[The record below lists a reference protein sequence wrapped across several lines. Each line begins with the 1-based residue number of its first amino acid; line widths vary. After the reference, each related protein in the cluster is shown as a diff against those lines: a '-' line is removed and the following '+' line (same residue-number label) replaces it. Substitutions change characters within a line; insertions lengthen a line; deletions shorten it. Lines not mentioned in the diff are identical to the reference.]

1 MKFISF
7 GSFLRGSWLSIAL
20 FICLASLVR
29 CSKFDAPATYTPLPT
44 DTVTYTESDTDFAN
58 PERGFY
64 RYTVTDAGSYTP
76 LDNAQLM
83 AWRTLQQ
90 ADGGG
95 AYKIYS
101 TLVFRYFILSGLT
114 NSPLPSGLLD
124 KIKADFVLARQAGV
138 KLIPRFAYT
147 QTANPGACPEGFICP
162 LYGDAPKD
170 IVLQHIAQLKPLLQE
185 NADVIACMQ
194 LGFVGVW
201 GENYYTDYFG
211 DASSNGQGQ
220 LYDNN
225 WQDRIDVLKALL
237 DALPADRMVQVRY
250 PQLKQRLVY
259 GTDALP
265 SSAALT
271 DAEAFS
277 GTFKARIGLH
287 NDCFLSGVGDYGT
300 YDDYGN
306 SATPRQSAITLL
318 TAYAQ
323 ADNKYTA
330 VGGETCDD
338 TYSPQNDCEN
348 AGMAQTVMNGLHYS
362 FLNCAYNNDVNN
374 DWVDGGCMDN
384 IKKNLGYRFVLKSG
398 VYPGA
403 PVKAGMQFAFTLFLK
418 NEGYA
423 SPFNERPA
431 KLIMRHQ
438 VSGKEFV
445 FPLTADVR
453 RWYSGELQVDERVL
467 TDATMPQGK
476 YNLFLYLPDKYP
488 SIAAR
493 PEYAIRL
500 ANAGVWETATG
511 YNQLSAT
518 ITIDQ

>member
-1 MKFISF
+1 MSYLLHNVLLK
-7 GSFLRGSWLSIAL
+7 RGLPAFAL
-20 FICLASLVR
+20 LVCMVLLVR
-29 CSKFDAPATYTPLPT
+29 CGKFDAPAIYTAPPT
-44 DTVTYTESDTDFAN
+44 DTVAYTENDTDFAN

-64 RYTVTDAGSYTP
+64 RYTVTDADSYTP
-76 LDNAQLM
+76 LDSTQLK

-95 AYKIYS
+95 NYKIYS
-101 TLVFRYFILSGLT
+101 TLVFRYFILTGLT

-124 KIKADFVLARQAGV
+124 KIKTDFSIARQAGV

-170 IVLQHIAQLKPLLQE
+170 MVLQHIAQLKPLLQD

-194 LGFVGVW
+194 LGFIGVW

-250 PQLKQRLVY
+250 PQIKQRLVY
-259 GTDALP
+259 GIDALT

-277 GTFKARIGLH
+277 GTDKARIGMH

-306 SATPRQSAITLL
+306 SNTSRQSAITLL

-338 TYSPQNDCEN
+338 TYSPENDCEN
-348 AGMAQTVMNGLHYS
+348 AGLAQTVMSGLHYS

-384 IKKNLGYRFVLKSG
+384 IKRNLGYRFVLKSG
-398 VYPGA
+398 IYPGK
-403 PVKAGMQFAFTLFLK
+403 PVKAGMQFKFALNLK

-438 VSGKEFV
+438 ESGKEFS
-445 FPLTADVR
+445 FPLSADVR
-453 RWYSGELQVDERVL
+453 KWYSGDVRVDETVL
-467 TDATMPQGK
+467 TDAAMPEGK
-476 YNLFLYLPDKYP
+476 YDLFLYLPDKYS
-488 SIAAR
+488 SITAR
-493 PEYAIRL
+493 PEYAVRL
-500 ANAGVWETATG
+500 ANANVWEAGTG
-511 YNQLSAT
+511 YNMLSAT
-518 ITIDQ
+518 IIIGQ